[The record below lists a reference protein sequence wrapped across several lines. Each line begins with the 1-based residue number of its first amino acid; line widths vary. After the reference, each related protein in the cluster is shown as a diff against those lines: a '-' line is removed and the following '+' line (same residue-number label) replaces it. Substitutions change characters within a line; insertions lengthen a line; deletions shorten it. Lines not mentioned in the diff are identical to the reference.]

1 MAKER
6 KKSFDPDD
14 IPSVRYGRALVRK
27 AWAEMGVDDPEARAR
42 EIMERIRAELAAR
55 QAESP

>member
-1 MAKER
+1 VAKKR
-6 KKSFDPDD
+6 KKNFDPDD

-27 AWAEMGVDDPEARAR
+27 AWAEMGVDDPEARAG